1 MWHLKRK
8 VHTKMKWTLWKFMSL
23 FSIICRIVATAAYN
37 QHSSS
42 TVLQFFFLRKWQMES
57 NWSRRLFE
65 GFHLCE
71 KDRWAWTT
79 QNSSFHI
86 FPFISPSFLMSDD
99 DGQKNCSKI
108 CLELYNCCCIVGNLI
123 FYIILELLQ
132 IGTVQ
137 NSKNILPRKLIPTSI
152 HLDFST
158 LKKEHFTT
166 TWLKWIVLGQWKIR

>member
-1 MWHLKRK
+1 
-8 VHTKMKWTLWKFMSL
+8 
-23 FSIICRIVATAAYN
+23 
-37 QHSSS
+37 
-42 TVLQFFFLRKWQMES
+42 MES

-86 FPFISPSFLMSDD
+86 FPFISSFLMSDD

-158 LKKEHFTT
+158 LKKKTFYNNLTKMDCLGSMKNMLRPPSFFRFEGGLYWSLIFICEWVLQFEAFSVLIMMMTYSSC
-166 TWLKWIVLGQWKIR
+166 IVW

>member
-1 MWHLKRK
+1 MLEMWHLKRK
-8 VHTKMKWTLWKFMSL
+8 VWTKMKWTLWKFMSL
-23 FSIICRIVATAAYN
+23 FSIICRIVATATTN
-37 QHSSS
+37 QHSCSS
-42 TVLQFFFLRKWQMES
+42 VLQFFFLGKWQMES
-57 NWSRRLFE
+57 NWSRKLFE

-86 FPFISPSFLMSDD
+86 FPFISSFLMSDD

-158 LKKEHFTT
+158 LKKNI
-166 TWLKWIVLGQWKIR
+166 LQQLD